1 MKRFGFVALFLVG
14 IGMLAGC
21 GPQEAE
27 VSGTVLMDEQPLK
40 EGDIIFQET
49 DNSVTPASGKIVDGK
64 YTLRVLPGSKLVR
77 INASRPPLIPDKVM
91 GAAAREPMIK
101 EEFNTRST
109 LKADVK
115 PGKHQ
120 GVDFKVQSIPR

>member
-1 MKRFGFVALFLVG
+1 MKNVWLSTLLLVG
-14 IGMLAGC
+14 VGLCAGC
-21 GPQEAE
+21 GPTEAE
-27 VSGTVLMDEQPLK
+27 VSGTVLMDDQPLK
-40 EGDIIFQET
+40 EGDIIFQEA
-49 DNSVTPASGKIVDGK
+49 DNTITPSSSKIVDGK
-64 YTLRVLPGSKLVR
+64 YTLRVLPGSKVVR

-91 GAAAREPMIK
+91 GDAAREPMIA

-120 GVDFKVQSIPR
+120 GVDFKVKSIPR